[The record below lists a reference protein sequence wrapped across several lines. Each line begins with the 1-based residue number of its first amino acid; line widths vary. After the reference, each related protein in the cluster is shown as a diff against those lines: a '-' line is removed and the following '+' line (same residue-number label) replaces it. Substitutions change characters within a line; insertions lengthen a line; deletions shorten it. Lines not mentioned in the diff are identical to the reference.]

1 MQVLKTPESAFDE
14 INDFP
19 YSPCFIEITDTVSS
33 EITMAHYQC
42 GPVDGHTV
50 LLIHGEPTWA
60 YLYRKMMPLLADA
73 GFNVIAP
80 DLIGF
85 GRSDK
90 PVRKDDYSYARH
102 VIWIKDWFTQIVK
115 GPTTLFCQDWGGL
128 LGLRLVAD
136 MPERFSGVMVS
147 NTGLPTGDHSPSEAF
162 IKWRR
167 FSQDVPIFPTS
178 TVIQNATTT
187 ELDEATLAA
196 YDAPFPD
203 ERYKAGA
210 RMFPLLVPT
219 SPDSPEAQANRQAW
233 EKLKQFKK
241 PFITAFGDSDPI
253 TSGGDKLFQKLVPG
267 SKGMVHTRI
276 ANGGHFIQEDKGEE
290 LANLLIQFIQQTQ
303 RK

>member
-19 YSPCFIEITDTVSS
+19 YAPRFTEITDTVSS

-50 LLIHGEPTWA
+50 QLIHGEPTWA

-147 NTGLPTGDHSPSEAF
+147 NTGLPTGHHSPSEAF

-178 TVIQNATTT
+178 TIIQNATTT

-241 PFITAFGDSDPI
+241 PFITAFGDSDPV

-303 RK
+303 QK